1 MPQVPVPVRSGRMIL
16 SLAWAANGRTCFG
29 ITLVILQV
37 MKTAISI
44 RDEIFDAAEKTAREL
59 GISRSEL
66 YAKAVREFVTRHSAK
81 GVTGR
86 LNEVYSGDRSTP
98 ALDGGLAVMQFR
110 SLPTEE
116 WD

>member
-1 MPQVPVPVRSGRMIL
+1 MSYFPVPARSGRTIL
-16 SLAWAANGRTCFG
+16 SPAWVTNGHTCFG
-29 ITLVILQV
+29 ITPVILKD

-86 LNEVYSGDRSTP
+86 LNEVYSGDRSTH

-110 SLPTEE
+110 SLPREE